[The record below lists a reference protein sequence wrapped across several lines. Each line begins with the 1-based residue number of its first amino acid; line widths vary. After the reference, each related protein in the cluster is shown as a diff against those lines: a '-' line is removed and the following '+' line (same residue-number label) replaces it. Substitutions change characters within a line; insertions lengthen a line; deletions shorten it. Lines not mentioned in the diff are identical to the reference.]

1 MPWVRAVTSPFMEDN
16 MKHLKRTLLV
26 SATLGAAILTL
37 AACGSDKKS
46 DTTSKAS
53 GKTTVKLWV
62 TPDSKK
68 FYNTVLADF
77 KKENTTVS
85 VNVIETEDAKAQ
97 ENVKKDP
104 SKSADV
110 FSMPHDQL
118 RQLVDSGVIQE
129 IPDNY
134 ATKIKGE
141 NTEKD
146 RKSTRLN
153 SSHQKISY
161 A

>member
-46 DTTSKAS
+46 DTTSKDS

-62 TPDSKK
+62 TTDSKK
-68 FYNTVLADF
+68 FYNTVLTDF
-77 KKENTTVS
+77 KKENPTVS
-85 VNVIETEDAKAQ
+85 VNVIETEDSKAQ

-104 SKSADV
+104 SKAADV
-110 FSMPHDQL
+110 FRSEEHTSELQSPKD
-118 RQLVDSGVIQE
+118 LVC
-129 IPDNY
+129 
-134 ATKIKGE
+134 
-141 NTEKD
+141 
-146 RKSTRLN
+146 RL
-153 SSHQKISY
+153 
-161 A
+161 